1 MQPNFQPTD
10 FQAIENREVPR
21 SKFVVKTD
29 AFSYC
34 SFRRNKRNWLSD
46 DSFQRSGAGET
57 EYSPII
63 VKQDTAA
70 VVNAEITTEKR
81 PRSLIFRYFC
91 MSETKIGKWT

>member
-1 MQPNFQPTD
+1 MN
-10 FQAIENREVPR
+10 
-21 SKFVVKTD
+21 TD

-34 SFRRNKRNWLSD
+34 SFR
-46 DSFQRSGAGET
+46 RSGAGET